1 MAVDMR
7 ILMSLTYYRPNVSG
21 LTIYVER
28 LAAKL
33 VEHGHS
39 VTVLTAQ
46 HDATLPVKEVIDGVT
61 VVRVPA
67 PLTLGKAPLMPRFAD
82 TAYRLANEHDIIHLH
97 LPQLEAA
104 LAAGAAKQAGK
115 PVLLTYH
122 CDLQLPAGL
131 INRGFDA
138 GVYAANYTTGRLA
151 DRIVAYTRDYADH
164 SPLLKRFEEKITVI
178 KPPVIQDAPT
188 PEEVA
193 TFKMQHGLGNGPVLG
208 FASRL
213 ATEKGIEYGIQALP
227 DLIERFPDLQVV
239 FAGPYKNVVGESE
252 YRERIEQMLV
262 PVQDRWVFAGTLKGR
277 DLAAFYGAID
287 LLLMTSIN
295 STESFGL
302 VQVEAMLCGTPVVA
316 TNLPGVRQSVAM
328 TGMGEIA
335 AIADSASLASAI
347 GKVLDDPARYIRT
360 RAEIEQI
367 FDLDRTIADYES
379 LYGDLIAEKAS

>member
-1 MAVDMR
+1 MR
-7 ILMSLTYYRPNVSG
+7 VLMSLTYYQPNVSG

-33 VEHGHS
+33 VERGHS

-46 HDATLPVKEVIDGVT
+46 HDPSLAVEEYIEGVR

-67 PLTLGKAPLMPRFAD
+67 PVTVGKAPLMPRYAD
-82 TAYRLANEHDIIHLH
+82 TAYRLAKEHDIVHLH

-104 LAAGAAKQAGK
+104 LAAGAARKAGK
-115 PVLLTYH
+115 PVLFTYH

-138 GVYAANYTTGRLA
+138 GVYAANYSTGALA
-151 DRIVAYTRDYADH
+151 DGIVAYTQDYADH
-164 SPLLKRFEEKITVI
+164 SPLLQRFKEKITVI
-178 KPPVIQDAPT
+178 KPPVIQEPPT

-193 TFKMQHGLGNGPVLG
+193 EFKDRSM
-208 FASRL
+208 ASVRV
-213 ATEKGIEYGIQALP
+213 QFSALP
-227 DLIERFPDLQVV
+227 LAWRPKKGSNTGSRRFPWLIERFPDLQVV
-239 FAGPYKNVVGESE
+239 FAGPYKNVVGEAE
-252 YRERIEQMLV
+252 YRDKIEQMLI
-262 PVQDRWVFAGTLKGR
+262 PYRDRWVFAGTLKGR

-287 LLLMTSIN
+287 VLLMTSIN

-316 TNLPGVRQSVAM
+316 TNLPGVRQPVTM

-335 AIADSASLASAI
+335 AIADSASLATAI
-347 GKVLDDPARYIRT
+347 EKVLTDPERYIRP

-367 FDLDRTIADYES
+367 FRLDETIDDYES
-379 LYGDLIAEKAS
+379 LYGDLIEEKTASRA

>member
-1 MAVDMR
+1 MR
-7 ILMSLTYYRPNVSG
+7 ILMSLTYYQPNISG

-28 LAAKL
+28 LATNL
-33 VEHGHS
+33 VERGHS

-46 HDATLPVKEVIDGVT
+46 HDPSLAIEEYVEGVKI
-61 VVRVPA
+61 VRVPA
-67 PLTLGKAPLMPRFAD
+67 PVSIGKAPLMPRYAD
-82 TAYRLANEHDIIHLH
+82 TAYRLAKEHDVVHLH

-104 LAAGAAKQAGK
+104 LAAGAGRKAGK

-138 GVYAANYTTGRLA
+138 GVYAANYTTASLA

-164 SPLLKRFEEKITVI
+164 SPLLKRFGEKITVI
-178 KPPVIQDAPT
+178 LPPVIQDTPT
-188 PEEVA
+188 AEEVA
-193 TFKMQHGLGNGPVLG
+193 AFRARHGLGKGPVIG

-213 ATEKGIEYGIQALP
+213 ATEKGIEYGIHALP
-227 DLIERFPDLQVV
+227 ALMERFPDIRMI
-239 FAGPYKNVVGESE
+239 FAGPYKNVVGEAE
-252 YRERIEQMLV
+252 YRERIQQMLA
-262 PVQDRWVFAGTLKGR
+262 PYGDRWIFAGTLKDR

-316 TNLPGVRQSVAM
+316 TNLPGVRQPVTM
-328 TGMGEIA
+328 TGMGEIV
-335 AIADSASLASAI
+335 AIADSASLAT
-347 GKVLDDPARYIRT
+347 GVEKVLNHPDSYIRP
-360 RAEIEQI
+360 RNEIADI
-367 FDLDRTIADYES
+367 FRLERTIGAYES
-379 LYGDLIAEKAS
+379 LYRDLIAKKHSAHR

>member
-1 MAVDMR
+1 
-7 ILMSLTYYRPNVSG
+7 MSLTYYRPNVSG

-33 VEHGHS
+33 VERGHS

-46 HDATLPVKEVIDGVT
+46 HDPTLAVEEVIEGVT

-67 PLTLGKAPLMPRFAD
+67 PVAVGKAPIMPRFAD
-82 TAYRLANEHDIIHLH
+82 TAYRLAKQHDIVHLH

-115 PVLLTYH
+115 PVLFTYH

-138 GVYAANYTTGRLA
+138 GVYAANYATGTLA
-151 DRIVAYTRDYADH
+151 DGIVAYTQDYADH
-164 SPLLKRFEEKITVI
+164 SPLLKRFPDKITVI
-178 KPPVIQDAPT
+178 KPPVIQATPT
-188 PEEVA
+188 AAEVA
-193 TFKMQHGLGNGPVLG
+193 EFKANHGLGEGPVLG

-213 ATEKGIEYGIQALP
+213 AAEKGIEYGIEALP
-227 DLIERFPDLQVV
+227 ALIERFPDLQVV
-239 FAGPYKNVVGESE
+239 FAGPYKNVVGEAD
-252 YRERIEQMLV
+252 YRARIERMLE
-262 PVQDRWVFAGTLKGR
+262 PYADRWVFAGTLKGR
-277 DLAAFYGAID
+277 ELAAFYGAID
-287 LLLMTSIN
+287 LLLMTSVN

-316 TNLPGVRQSVAM
+316 TNLPGVRQPVTM

-335 AIADSASLASAI
+335 AIADSGSLASAI
-347 GKVLDDPARYIRT
+347 ERVLDDPGRYIRS
-360 RAEIEQI
+360 REEIEEI
-367 FDLDRTIADYES
+367 FDLDRTINGYES
-379 LYGDLIAEKAS
+379 LYGDLIAKKRGNGA

>member
-1 MAVDMR
+1 MMR

-33 VEHGHS
+33 VERGHA
-39 VTVLTAQ
+39 VTVLTAR
-46 HDATLPVKEVIDGVT
+46 HDPALAVEEYIDGVK

-67 PLTLGKAPLMPRFAD
+67 PATVGKAPLMPRFAD
-82 TAYRLANEHDIIHLH
+82 TAYRLAKEHDVVHLH

-104 LAAGAAKQAGK
+104 LAAGAARRAGK
-115 PVLLTYH
+115 PVVLTYH

-138 GVYAANYTTGRLA
+138 GVFAANYTTATLA

-164 SPLLKRFEEKITVI
+164 SPLLRRFPDKITII
-178 KPPVIQDAPT
+178 KPPVIQEPPT
-188 PEEVA
+188 RDEVA
-193 TFKMQHGLGNGPVLG
+193 AFRQRFGLGNGPVLG

-227 DLIERFPDLQVV
+227 RLLERFPDLQIV
-239 FAGPYKNVVGESE
+239 FAGPYQNVVGEAD
-252 YRERIEQMLV
+252 YRDRIEQMLE
-262 PVQDRWVFAGTLKGR
+262 PYRDRWIFAGTLRGR

-302 VQVEAMLCGTPVVA
+302 VQVEAMLCGTPVVS
-316 TNLPGVRQSVAM
+316 TNLPGVRQPVTM
-328 TGMGEIA
+328 TGMGEIV
-335 AIADSASLASAI
+335 AIADSISLARGIEA
-347 GKVLDDPARYIRT
+347 VLSNPEAYIRP
-360 RAEIEQI
+360 RAEISEI
-367 FDLDRTIADYES
+367 FSLNRTIADYES
-379 LYGDLIAEKAS
+379 LYSDLIAQKSPAQR

>member
-1 MAVDMR
+1 MR

-33 VEHGHS
+33 VERGHA

-46 HDATLPVKEVIDGVT
+46 HDATLPVEEVIEGVT

-67 PLTLGKAPLMPRFAD
+67 PVTVGKAPLMPRFAD
-82 TAYRLANEHDIIHLH
+82 TAYRLAKEHDVVHLH

-104 LAAGAAKQAGK
+104 IAAGAAKKAGK
-115 PVLLTYH
+115 PVLFTYH

-138 GVYAANYTTGRLA
+138 GVYAANYTTGTLA
-151 DRIVAYTRDYADH
+151 DRHRRLHPGLCRPLAAAETIPGQDH
-164 SPLLKRFEEKITVI
+164 VI
-178 KPPVIQDAPT
+178 KPPVIQDPPT

-193 TFKMQHGLGNGPVLG
+193 AFKAKHGLGNGPVLG

-227 DLIERFPDLQVV
+227 ALIERFPELQVV
-239 FAGPYKNVVGESE
+239 FAGPYKNVVGEAE
-252 YRERIEQMLV
+252 YRDKIEEMLI
-262 PVQDRWVFAGTLKGR
+262 PYQDRWVFAGTLKGR

-316 TNLPGVRQSVAM
+316 TNLPGVRQSVTM

-335 AIADSASLASAI
+335 AIADSTSLAAAI
-347 GKVLDDPARYIRT
+347 EKVLDDPARYIKS

-367 FDLDRTIADYES
+367 FSLDQTIAAYES
-379 LYGDLIAEKAS
+379 LYGDLIAEKASKRP